1 MSQIPHIKEFSKN
14 SKYYNSYNLIQ
25 KKVVKKLLSTVSF
38 KPKTILDLGCGD
50 GLVYKNLGFKVDK
63 FVGVDLSTL
72 MLDLHPKS
80 SEVFLECKDFD
91 SVDDF
96 DKYDLVISSSSLQWS
111 KDIYTLVKNIENN
124 SQNFALAIFTE
135 GTFKTLRDWF
145 GLKSFLPNKNKL
157 KMSFSKNVS
166 CETISYK
173 LEFKSTL
180 EMLKYI
186 KKSGVSGGRKELKV
200 KEIKYFLQNYD
211 KDFLEFEV
219 IQVKKFNM

>member
-1 MSQIPHIKEFSKN
+1 MSQIPHIREFSKN
-14 SKYYNSYNLIQ
+14 SKYYDSYNLIQ
-25 KKVVKKLLSTVSF
+25 KKVVKKLLSTISF

-63 FVGVDLSTL
+63 FVGVDLSKQ
-72 MLDLHPKS
+72 MLKLHPKS
-80 SEVFLECKDFD
+80 KEIVLECRDFD
-91 SVDDF
+91 SVEDF
-96 DKYDLVISSSSLQWS
+96 SEYDLVISSSSLQWS
-111 KDIYTLVKNIENN
+111 KDIYTLVKNIEKN
-124 SQNFALAIFTE
+124 SNNFALAIFTD

-145 GLKSFLPNKNKL
+145 ELKSFLPSKDKL
-157 KMSFSKNVS
+157 KKSFSKNVS

-186 KKSGVSGGRKELKV
+186 KKSGVSGGRKELGV
-200 KEIKYFLQNYD
+200 KEIKYFLQNYN

-219 IQVKKFNM
+219 LIVVR